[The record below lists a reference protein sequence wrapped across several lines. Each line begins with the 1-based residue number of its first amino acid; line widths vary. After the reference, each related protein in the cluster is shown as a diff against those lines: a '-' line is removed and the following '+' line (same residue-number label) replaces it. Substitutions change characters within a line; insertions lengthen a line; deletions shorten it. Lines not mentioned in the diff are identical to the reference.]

1 MAEQHRIIVDSLSG
15 ICRSHDRAEASSRAF
30 RRRQGIGLSDE
41 LIAQARAP
49 DILAMRKAAEWKA
62 KADQLDRLNAKKMEK
77 VRAAKG
83 LPDSATPTVRLSNY
97 TQLMDKVIQV
107 ASSNRVGSKA
117 GRGDEL
123 SYQRTKRIKEI
134 KRDME
139 ARLTGNYASA
149 AGAAGTARECAGF
162 EAWIQTNK
170 SRGTGGSSTAFSGG
184 VQAAATDGTQRAF
197 DESMLKTV
205 LASCADNGGEP
216 SLVLMGSFNK
226 QAASTFDGIAQQR
239 RDTGD
244 KMAVIVAGADVY
256 VHDFG
261 RINMVYSQ
269 FSRTRSA
276 LVVDPDMWKLCYYQ
290 PFKVEDLA
298 KTGHSDRQLLSVEF
312 TLEACNELASGV
324 VADLTTS

>member
-1 MAEQHRIIVDSLSG
+1 MAVPSG
-15 ICRSHDRAEASSRAF
+15 TYQTYQAVGRREDLTDVIHDISPTKTPFMSS
-30 RRRQGIGLSDE
+30 IGKGSA
-41 LIAQARAP
+41 AQKNHEWQTDA
-49 DILAMRKAAEWKA
+49 LAAA
-62 KADQLDRLNAKKMEK
+62 DGTNK
-77 VRAAKG
+77 VIEG
-83 LPDSATPTVRLSNY
+83 DDPSNDSATATVRLGNY

-107 ASSNRVGSKA
+107 ASSNRVGAKA
-117 GRGDEL
+117 GRDDEL
-123 SYQRTKRIKEI
+123 SYQRSKRIKEI

-162 EAWIQTNK
+162 EAWIQTNV

-184 VQAAATDGTQRAF
+184 IQAAATDGTQRAF

-205 LASCADNGGEP
+205 LAAMADNGGEVDGAM
-216 SLVLMGSFNK
+216 VLMGSFNK
-226 QAASTFDGIAQQR
+226 QAASTFEGIAQQR
-239 RDTGD
+239 QQAGGQLAT
-244 KMAVIVAGADVY
+244 IVAGADVY
-256 VHDFG
+256 VSDFG
-261 RINMVYSQ
+261 RVNMVYSQ

-276 LVVDPDMWKLCYYQ
+276 LVVDPNMWKLCYYQ

-312 TLEACNELASGV
+312 TLEACNEKGSGI